1 MTGTAALEP
10 ISLRSTTFC
19 EKIPPWVRLY
29 GSAGAAF
36 HAGRRPVDTTGMTS
50 FELEELESVP
60 DWRCVLAAYRD
71 SGILARTQS
80 AEFDGWLPRLTALDG
95 LDSAG
100 LSTVHGR
107 LIALGFLRF
116 QVGGRTVG
124 LQYQLAPEGRHAL
137 ESGVPDD
144 STTAD
149 FTDDELAEESEAAL
163 PFASSQARSRSEQ
176 FVEQ

>member
-1 MTGTAALEP
+1 MTRAAALEP
-10 ISLRSTTFC
+10 ISLRRTTFC

-29 GSAGAAF
+29 GSAGTAF

-60 DWRCVLAAYRD
+60 EWRSVLAAYRD
-71 SGILARTQS
+71 SSLAARTQS
-80 AEFDGWLPRLTALDG
+80 AEFDGWLPRLSALNG
-95 LDSAG
+95 MDSAG

-107 LIALGFLRF
+107 LIALGFLKF

-144 STTAD
+144 SITGDLTE
-149 FTDDELAEESEAAL
+149 DELAEEREPAL
-163 PFASSQARSRSEQ
+163 AFASTPTGPASER
-176 FVEQ
+176 FTAE

>member
-1 MTGTAALEP
+1 
-10 ISLRSTTFC
+10 
-19 EKIPPWVRLY
+19 
-29 GSAGAAF
+29 
-36 HAGRRPVDTTGMTS
+36 MTS

-60 DWRCVLAAYRD
+60 EWRSVLAAYRD
-71 SGILARTQS
+71 SSVLARTQS
-80 AEFDGWLPRLTALDG
+80 AEFDGWLPRLAALDG

-116 QVGGRTVG
+116 QIGGRTVG

-144 STTAD
+144 GSPGD
-149 FTDDELAEESEAAL
+149 FTEDELGEAHAPAH
-163 PFASSQARSRSEQ
+163 PFANSRRGRAFDGFTAE
-176 FVEQ
+176 